1 MKLGKLSLVA
11 VMALGTSAYA
21 VENVKFNGEVKAIY
35 QTSDVELQGSTAST
49 GMFDN
54 GNGVALP
61 VSPYNG
67 ASAGGFSATLGVTAD
82 LLNSVKGGAEA
93 QFYSSL
99 GSGIFNDS
107 MINADYGSTGFTR
120 AMEDRLDDAANI
132 SQFWLSADFDKT
144 NAKIGRM
151 EIDTPLLFTE
161 KWNIAKNT
169 FDALV
174 FTNTDLPQTTLVGA
188 FVGRHNGHGNFVTA
202 SGIAAIGE
210 DGCTCTNE
218 GGVLLAGSPGR
229 TVTMNSFRKLYTEGA
244 YTAGAINKSIPG
256 TTLQAWYYAIPE
268 TATAAWLQA
277 DTKVG
282 MVNLGAQYATMKAD
296 KDLVSNLAAASV
308 TLNENRSS
316 IVAIKAAMDVS
327 GVNLYAA
334 YSKADKD
341 GQLGFSN
348 VSTADK
354 TKIYTGDGSIYFDG
368 VVTAPG
374 VDTYKV
380 GASGAVGSVKLSAF
394 YVNAN
399 DMYDKTID
407 GFNVTASTSVG
418 KLGLMAMYEQV
429 NNDQASKRPNGTTN
443 NTPAFVGQP
452 FYMGRDIDTLRLIAS
467 LKF

>member
-11 VMALGTSAYA
+11 VMALGTSASA
-21 VENVKFNGEVKAIY
+21 VENVKFSGEVKAIY
-35 QTSDVELQGSTAST
+35 QTSDVEVRPGEKASS

-54 GNGVALP
+54 GNGQLLP

-67 ASAGGFSATLGVTAD
+67 ASAGGFSATLGATAD
-82 LLNSVKGGAEA
+82 LLQAVKGGVEA

-107 MINADYGSTGFTR
+107 MINAQYGYTGFKTDHI
-120 AMEDRLDDAANI
+120 EGHLDDAANI

-188 FVGRHNGHGNFVTA
+188 FVGRHNGHGSFVALNPTGGVEPA
-202 SGIAAIGE
+202 PIGT
-210 DGCTCTNE
+210 DGCTCIAE

-229 TVTMNSFRKLYTEGA
+229 TVNMNGFRKLYTEGA
-244 YTAGAINKSIPG
+244 YTVGAINKSIPA

-268 TATAAWLQA
+268 TATATWLQA
-277 DTKVG
+277 DTKVA
-282 MVNLGAQYATMKAD
+282 MVTLGAQYATMKAD
-296 KDLVSNLAAASV
+296 KDLVPTLLAVGS
-308 TLNENRSS
+308 TITTEKSS
-316 IVAIKAAMDVS
+316 IVAIKAAVDVA

-380 GASGAVGSVKLSAF
+380 GASGGVGSVKLSAF
-394 YVNAN
+394 YANAN
-399 DMYDKTID
+399 DKYNKTID

-418 KLGLMAMYEQV
+418 KLGLSAMYEQV
-429 NNDQASKRPNGTTN
+429 NNGANPAV
-443 NTPAFVGQP
+443 TPAVVGSS
-452 FYMGRDIDTLRLIAS
+452 FYKGRDIDTLRLIAS
-467 LKF
+467 VKF

>member
-11 VMALGTSAYA
+11 VMALGTSASA
-21 VENVKFNGEVKAIY
+21 VENVKFSGEVKAIY
-35 QTSDVELQGSTAST
+35 QTSDVETRSGETAST
-49 GMFDN
+49 GLFDN
-54 GNGVALP
+54 GNEIALP

-67 ASAGGFSATLGVTAD
+67 SSAGGFSATLGATAD
-82 LLNSVKGGAEA
+82 LLQAVKGGVEA

-107 MINADYGSTGFTR
+107 MINADYGTTGFDR
-120 AMEDRLDDAANI
+120 KMEERLNDTANI
-132 SQFWLSADFDKT
+132 SQFWLSADFGKT

-151 EIDTPLLFTE
+151 ELDTPLLFTE

-174 FTNTDLPQTTLVGA
+174 FTNTDLPNTTLVGA
-188 FVGRHNGHGNFVTA
+188 FVGRHNGHGNFVM
-202 SGIAAIGE
+202 SSNQVLIGE

-229 TVTMNSFRKLYTEGA
+229 TVNMNGFRKLYTEGA
-244 YTAGAINKSIPG
+244 YTAGVINKSIPA

-268 TATAAWLQA
+268 TATATWLQA
-277 DTKVG
+277 DTKVA
-282 MVNLGAQYATMKAD
+282 MVTLGAQYATNKAD
-296 KDLVSNLAAASV
+296 NDLISV
-308 TLNENRSS
+308 LGSAPTNVTITNERSS
-316 IVAIKAAMDVS
+316 IVAIKAAVDLS
-327 GVNLYAA
+327 GINLSVA

-380 GASGAVGSVKLSAF
+380 GVSGSLGDVKVGAF
-394 YVNAN
+394 YAN
-399 DMYDKTID
+399 CTDMYDKTID
-407 GFNVTASTSVG
+407 GFNVNASTSIG
-418 KLGLMAMYEQV
+418 KLGLSAIYESV
-429 NNDQASKRPNGTTN
+429 NNGADASK
-443 NTPAFVGQP
+443 TPAVVGSS
-452 FYMGRDIDTLRLIAS
+452 FYKGRDIDTLRLIAS
-467 LKF
+467 VKF